1 MKKSIS
7 QIIVLFLFFVI
18 TEVSLTGCANMIPP
32 GGGAKDTIPPTIL
45 TAVPK
50 DSSIN
55 FKGNK
60 IVLTFNEYIEVKDV
74 SNNLIVSPLPK
85 NNPIVDYKLKTIT
98 IKLRDSLEPNTT
110 YSFNFGNSIV
120 DVNESNP
127 AQNFSYVFSTGNE
140 IDNYTFS
147 GKVIVAE
154 TGAID
159 SSLIAVLYNNTQ
171 ADAVIKEKPR
181 YITKVKGDGSF
192 SFHHLPKGVFAL
204 YAMPNDY
211 AKKYDDS
218 TKLFAFADSLIY
230 TSSTTK
236 EIVLYAYQE
245 AKQAEKPS
253 TTTVVK
259 SKNDTEKSKQIKFT
273 TSLDAGKQD
282 ILSNQL
288 SLNFIT
294 SLVSLDSTKIIL
306 TDTNDIQLAN
316 YSISTNS
323 NKTKIF
329 INTEWKE
336 NTPYQLQLSKQAFTD
351 SLGNTLTKNDTIKF
365 WTKQTSDYGSVKI
378 RFNNLDT
385 AKYPVLLI
393 YQHNELIESI
403 KITNKEL
410 NKKLFKPGEYA
421 LKILLDKNN
430 NGIWDAGKYTQKLQP
445 EIVYILSKKLV
456 IRANWDNESE
466 ITLK

>member
-7 QIIVLFLFFVI
+7 QIIVLLLIFVI
-18 TEVSLTGCANMIPP
+18 TEISQTGCANMIPP
-32 GGGAKDTIPPTIL
+32 SGGAKDTIPPTLL

-55 FKGNK
+55 IKGNK

-74 SNNLIVSPLPK
+74 TNNLIVSPLPK
-85 NNPIVDYKLKTIT
+85 NNPVVDYKLKTIT

-127 AQNFSYVFSTGNE
+127 AQNFTYVFSTGNE

-147 GKVIVAE
+147 GKVILAE

-159 SSLIAVLYNNTQ
+159 SSLIVVLYNNTN
-171 ADAVIKEKPR
+171 ADAVLKEKPR

-192 SFHHLPKGVFAL
+192 SFHHLPNGVFAL

-259 SKNDTEKSKQIKFT
+259 SKNDTEKSKQIKFS

-294 SLVSLDSTKIIL
+294 PLVNLDSSKILL
-306 TDTNDIQLAN
+306 TDTNNLQLTN
-316 YSISTNS
+316 YSISTNT

-329 INTEWKE
+329 ISTEWKE

-365 WTKQTSDYGSVKI
+365 WTKQTSDYGAVKI

-385 AKYPVLLI
+385 TKHPVLLI
-393 YQHNELIESI
+393 YKQSELIESI
-403 KITNKEL
+403 KITEKEL
-410 NKKLFKPGEYA
+410 SKKLFKPGEYE

-430 NGIWDAGKYTQKLQP
+430 NGIWDAGNYTKKLQP
-445 EIVYILSKKLV
+445 EIVYILNKKLV